1 MKTHSERKQVPTPS
15 INQLAALAH
24 QVTGHHVR
32 WHLDGPKG
40 EWDGTRISIRHG
52 MSLAQTRCT
61 LAHEIAHAQHHDPCG
76 HDDRAEHRADRRAA
90 HLLITPMAY
99 AQAEKTFDGDINR
112 IAEELTV
119 TVHLAQ
125 VWRTH
130 YDNIRRTA

>member
-1 MKTHSERKQVPTPS
+1 MPTPS
-15 INQLAALAH
+15 LNDLTAQAKSI
-24 QVTGHHVR
+24 TGRDVR
-32 WHLDGPKG
+32 WHRNGPKG
-40 EWDGTRISIRHG
+40 AWCPTEGIIRIQHG

-76 HDDRAEHRADRRAA
+76 HDDRAETRADRRAA

-99 AQAEKTFDGDINR
+99 AQAENTFDGDINR

-119 TVHLAQ
+119 TVHLIE

-130 YDNIRRTA
+130 YANIRRSA